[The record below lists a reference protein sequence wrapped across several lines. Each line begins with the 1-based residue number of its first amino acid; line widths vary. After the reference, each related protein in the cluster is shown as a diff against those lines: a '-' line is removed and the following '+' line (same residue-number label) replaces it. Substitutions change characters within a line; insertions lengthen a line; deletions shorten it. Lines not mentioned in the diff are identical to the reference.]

1 MKDNDQTSEGHR
13 PRISLPRKAA
23 IYVHMPADYPDYST
37 ENQAMAID
45 RYARQRR
52 INIVAHYTDGAAA

>member
-1 MKDNDQTSEGHR
+1 MKDNEHTSEGQR
-13 PRISLPRKAA
+13 PRISLPGKAA
-23 IYVHMPADYPDYST
+23 IYVRMPADYPDYST

-45 RYARQRR
+45 RYAKQRR